1 MAFEE
6 IKARISM
13 LLAELENRPED
24 SHELYLQLRER
35 LSEMRATG
43 YEVPADLL
51 KLERRLEA
59 EFTGRTTPPKL

>member
-13 LLAELENRPED
+13 LLAEMESRPED

-35 LSEMRATG
+35 IGEMKAMG
-43 YEVPADLL
+43 YEVPADFL

-59 EFTGRTTPPKL
+59 EFTGRTKPPKL